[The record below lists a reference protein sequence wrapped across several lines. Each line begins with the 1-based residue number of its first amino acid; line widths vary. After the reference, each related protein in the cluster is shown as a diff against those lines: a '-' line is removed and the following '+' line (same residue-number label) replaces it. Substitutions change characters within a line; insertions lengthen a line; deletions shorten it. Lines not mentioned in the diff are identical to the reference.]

1 MNKTTQIIIGTIVV
15 IIILAGIWY
24 GVSKNPIVPTTK
36 EPIKIGAILPLSGGF
51 AFVGKAIQ
59 QGMELALQDYP
70 ESNLRIIYEDDQ
82 SFNST
87 AAVNAVNKLV
97 NIDGVH
103 LVFNSVVATIKAIAP
118 VLNEKQTVGIV
129 VWDSNKTIAN
139 LGSYIFGMGYSTE
152 RAGEKM
158 ASFAYYKLGVKTA
171 AVVAAY
177 DEWSEIISSSFI
189 DKFKNLGGRVDLHE
203 EVKLEEN
210 DFRSIIAK
218 IKNKKS
224 ESIYVPLYGSALD
237 NFLKQTKEA
246 GYKGFI
252 FSADGFTDM
261 TIKNV
266 GEAAEGVY
274 VTQLWIS
281 DQTLLEKYKSK
292 YGQEIDPINLN
303 FVALGYDSIKLVA
316 ELSKNIK
323 AKGKA
328 ITKQAIYQE
337 LVGFRMKGFTGET
350 AFSASRIT
358 DKEEPILI
366 VKNRKFELI
375 EK

>member
-1 MNKTTQIIIGTIVV
+1 
-15 IIILAGIWY
+15 
-24 GVSKNPIVPTTK
+24 
-36 EPIKIGAILPLSGGF
+36 
-51 AFVGKAIQ
+51 
-59 QGMELALQDYP
+59 
-70 ESNLRIIYEDDQ
+70 
-82 SFNST
+82 
-87 AAVNAVNKLV
+87 
-97 NIDGVH
+97 
-103 LVFNSVVATIKAIAP
+103 
-118 VLNEKQTVGIV
+118 
-129 VWDSNKTIAN
+129 
-139 LGSYIFGMGYSTE
+139 MGYSTE
-152 RAGEKM
+152 RAGDKM
-158 ASFAYYKLGVKTA
+158 ASFAYQKLGVKTA
-171 AVVAAY
+171 AVVSAY
-177 DEWSEIISSSFI
+177 DEWSEIIYSSFI
-189 DKFKNLGGRVDLHE
+189 DKFKKLGGKVDLHE

-237 NFLKQTKEA
+237 NFLKQAKEA

-252 FSADGFTDM
+252 LSADGFTDM

-350 AFSASRIT
+350 AFSANRIT